1 MYLANM
7 LILMKNNVVI
17 KGISQNSGMQRIV
30 LWSLTVQLFL

>member
-7 LILMKNNVVI
+7 LTLMKNNVVI